1 MLLKGKS
8 PFVVVVRVVFNYA
21 YSIICIKGN
30 QTIIYMCV
38 EGEYSVC
45 VCACVRACVCVFQRH
60 NCIGKMKLKAF
71 LEKFWS
77 VWRSFNS
84 ARLYHEHKSCRSIY
98 RRGTTGTIPVPA
110 RTSVLVCSLMSF
122 VQDHSNIARWQPTP
136 SFTWTY
142 QCCVNMVLNVHRNHK
157 AY

>member
-45 VCACVRACVCVFQRH
+45 VRACVFVCVSTSQLH
-60 NCIGKMKLKAF
+60 WKNETK
-71 LEKFWS
+71 
-77 VWRSFNS
+77 SFS
-84 ARLYHEHKSCRSIY
+84 
-98 RRGTTGTIPVPA
+98 
-110 RTSVLVCSLMSF
+110 
-122 VQDHSNIARWQPTP
+122 
-136 SFTWTY
+136 
-142 QCCVNMVLNVHRNHK
+142 
-157 AY
+157 